1 MSTTFLRMLITVH
14 HKLWTPYVDMKS
26 NCVKQNL
33 TKTHLRHSLDHKVP
47 EHSYSSHSLHLNVE
61 ILPVILA
68 NENKIFFV
76 GDYANTMTK
85 QSENYHVDEKFPKYC
100 RYFGDTVK
108 IVDTRIGDHF
118 LLKTSQKIL
127 GRYHSDKI
135 INVRGADSALTGFR
149 QTDESKNHSHHFHS
163 RTPIINLNDQ
173 SKNGTKKKKKTAT
186 SRTLHHTIS
195 IVLLFRNTQ

>member
-1 MSTTFLRMLITVH
+1 M
-14 HKLWTPYVDMKS
+14 
-26 NCVKQNL
+26 
-33 TKTHLRHSLDHKVP
+33 DHKVP

-61 ILPVILA
+61 ILPVIFA
-68 NENKIFFV
+68 NESKIFFA

-85 QSENYHVDEKFPKYC
+85 QSENHVAEKFPKYC
-100 RYFGDTVK
+100 RHFGDTVN

-127 GRYHSDKI
+127 GRYHSYKI

-163 RTPIINLNDQ
+163 RTPINDQ
-173 SKNGTKKKKKTAT
+173 SKNGTKKKTAT
-186 SRTLHHTIS
+186 SLTLHHTIS
-195 IVLLFRNTQ
+195 IVLFFRNTQ